1 MAEMKAAVEALAS
14 ATSEAWAGST
24 ADIVALW
31 DEGAFRFYKAE
42 EVGEIFHCFDQ
53 AVAYWRANEAMHE
66 AVRLQFSD
74 VTAMPLDGRYAA
86 VTMKLRWDIRFSGG
100 APGQLAGK
108 AMGGTN
114 HVVALVTDSDAGLRW
129 AAWSE
134 TPDAAITY
142 LRQLYERQANI

>member
-1 MAEMKAAVEALAS
+1 MKAAVEALAR

-24 ADIVALW
+24 DDIVALW
-31 DEGAFRFYKAE
+31 DVDAFRFYKAE
-42 EVGEIFHCFDQ
+42 EIAEIYHRFDQ
-53 AVAYWRANEAMHE
+53 AVAYWRANETMHQ

-74 VTAMPLDGRYAA
+74 VTAMPLDGRFSA
-86 VTMKLRWDIRFSGG
+86 VTMALRWDIRFSGG
-100 APGQLAGK
+100 APGPLAGK

-114 HVVALVTDSDAGLRW
+114 HVVALVTESDAGLRW

-142 LRQLYERQANI
+142 LRQLYEHQANI

>member
-1 MAEMKAAVEALAS
+1 MTQRAVEALS
-14 ATSEAWAGST
+14 AANSAAWSGT
-24 ADIVALW
+24 TEDIIALW
-31 DEGAFRFYKAE
+31 DADAFRFYKAE
-42 EVGEIFHCFDQ
+42 EVTEIYHRFDQ

-66 AVRLQFSD
+66 MVRLAFGD
-74 VTAMPLDGRYAA
+74 IVAMPLEGRFAA
-86 VTMKLRWDIRFSGG
+86 VTMALRWDIRFSSG

-114 HVVALVTDSDAGLRW
+114 HVVALTTQTGAGLRW

-142 LRQLYERQANI
+142 VRRLYENEARI